1 MFTLL
6 ENTFYAIMLFRPF
19 STVAIH
25 HRRSCFLNIAM
36 DRSSRPEVFCK
47 KGVLRNFA
55 KFTGKQLCQSL
66 LFNKL
71 HASARPGVA
80 REKEIYVVQTPRDD
94 LSCSDSSDEEDDE
107 LDYCL
112 NDDTQQSI
120 EHETEEKLTESDSDN
135 DCVLATLRPKIK
147 PTSGSSEAS
156 DINKEE
162 TVTAA
167 KKRKIINQT
176 RWREEKPHYENTK
189 FIGTKDK

>member
-1 MFTLL
+1 
-6 ENTFYAIMLFRPF
+6 
-19 STVAIH
+19 
-25 HRRSCFLNIAM
+25 M
-36 DRSSRPEVFCK
+36 DRSSRPELFCK

-66 LFNKL
+66 LFNKF

-120 EHETEEKLTESDSDN
+120 ESETEEKLTESDSDN